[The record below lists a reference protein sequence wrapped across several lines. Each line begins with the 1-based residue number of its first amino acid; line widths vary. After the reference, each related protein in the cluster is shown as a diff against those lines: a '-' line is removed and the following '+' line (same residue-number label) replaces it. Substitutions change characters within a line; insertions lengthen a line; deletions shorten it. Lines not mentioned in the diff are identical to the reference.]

1 MVDEVPTGKHFQKT
15 IKHLVVREGER
26 LHSSLENSL
35 LQQIMSNIKD
45 LKNSPR
51 FNWKER
57 LKNFKNIEID

>member
-1 MVDEVPTGKHFQKT
+1 MVDEIPTGKHFQKT

-51 FNWKER
+51 FNWK
-57 LKNFKNIEID
+57 